1 VVPPAERPPGTVT
14 TFVTDEEL
22 VVRMSGE
29 IDLCLR
35 PELEA
40 LTKTVVGCDGRVVV
54 DVADVTFCDG
64 TLARFLAETL
74 GQEPV
79 AVRGS
84 RRLMRDV
91 ISLYG
96 LDRDVRIVG

>member
-1 VVPPAERPPGTVT
+1 VT
-14 TFVTDEEL
+14 TFATDEEL

-40 LTKTVVGCDGRVVV
+40 LTQTVVGYDGRVVV
-54 DVADVTFCDG
+54 DVAEVSFCDG
-64 TLARFLAETL
+64 TLARFLAESL
-74 GQEPV
+74 GQEPLTV
-79 AVRGS
+79 QGP
-84 RRLMRDV
+84 RRLVGDV

-96 LDRDVRIVG
+96 LDRDLRIVG